1 MKPYRIAILP
11 FLVVNIVLTAC
22 SPPIPLP
29 PPTASPV
36 EADRP
41 SAIGSSQALSEEEAL
56 AFQPTPTHVRSRP
69 TVVVTPIPATPTA
82 TRQPIRQLTLD
93 GIVAFVDNSCILY
106 THDLS
111 TGELWHTRKPITDPG
126 PNLPPRCGIT
136 IASARHWR
144 NSLLETPLGDTPY
157 PRSKFRLHGQNG
169 QRAWVESSKDGLDRP
184 QLHIRGSGMTQ
195 DQTYELDV
203 SGDRYVAL
211 IAYVA
216 NDTQLLASSAVAT
229 SGSMIHGGFLSLIDP
244 QTGKLTELGIRAHEM
259 DETIA
264 VNPVDDEYVAVI
276 ASYFNVPMDPPDCRL
291 AIVKVDSDRL
301 QCVTAEYAI
310 APAWSPDGARL
321 AYGSSSGTIALA
333 AIDNLRTPHIIAHTP
348 GTEQAPIRWIDNEHL
363 LYVRYPARA
372 GPTQKSIEDRYG
384 DIRIINTR
392 SKIDVRIAAG
402 VAEPRCYPICNYMGL
417 VVYYRDP
424 T

>member
-126 PNLPPRCGIT
+126 PNLPVKHCSRWDQLADRAT
-136 IASARHWR
+136 ANHNNAA
-144 NSLLETPLGDTPY
+144 D
-157 PRSKFRLHGQNG
+157 GQD
-169 QRAWVESSKDGLDRP
+169 V
-184 QLHIRGSGMTQ
+184 
-195 DQTYELDV
+195 TYQ
-203 SGDRYVAL
+203 S
-211 IAYVA
+211 
-216 NDTQLLASSAVAT
+216 
-229 SGSMIHGGFLSLIDP
+229 
-244 QTGKLTELGIRAHEM
+244 TE
-259 DETIA
+259 
-264 VNPVDDEYVAVI
+264 V
-276 ASYFNVPMDPPDCRL
+276 
-291 AIVKVDSDRL
+291 
-301 QCVTAEYAI
+301 
-310 APAWSPDGARL
+310 
-321 AYGSSSGTIALA
+321 
-333 AIDNLRTPHIIAHTP
+333 
-348 GTEQAPIRWIDNEHL
+348 
-363 LYVRYPARA
+363 
-372 GPTQKSIEDRYG
+372 
-384 DIRIINTR
+384 
-392 SKIDVRIAAG
+392 
-402 VAEPRCYPICNYMGL
+402 
-417 VVYYRDP
+417 
-424 T
+424 